1 MLDVA
6 VPAQLAQATTTLPQP
21 KIQWFF
27 QGDEIKNNT
36 QSYIVST
43 QNGLTIKKI
52 PQTAEGNYTCTATN
66 DEGTTSAIG
75 EIKVVNR

>member
-1 MLDVA
+1 MKGF
-6 VPAQLAQATTTLPQP
+6 PQP

>member
-1 MLDVA
+1 MFLKGF
-6 VPAQLAQATTTLPQP
+6 PQP

-52 PQTAEGNYTCTATN
+52 PQTAEGNYTCKATN
-66 DEGTTSAIG
+66 DEGEIEAIG